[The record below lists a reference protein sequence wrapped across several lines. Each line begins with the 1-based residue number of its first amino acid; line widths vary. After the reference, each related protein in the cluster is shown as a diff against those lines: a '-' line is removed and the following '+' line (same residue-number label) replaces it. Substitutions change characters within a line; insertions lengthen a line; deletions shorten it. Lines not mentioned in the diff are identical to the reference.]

1 MGTSILCIKYTL
13 SVLSCCSDSRRARS
27 SVAPAGQRHPQG
39 GTCHPLRS
47 PASKARTLGMP
58 KGRRR
63 DLESRWAERGMI
75 WKGKTMELPLL
86 LPYGCATSLHHPL
99 LSQIPP
105 FLCISVRRN
114 SFSKMI
120 LPNPNHKQHFLLFLF
135 LKEPF
140 FLAFLPF
147 FFFFGA
153 KYSWQPLLC
162 NRLLLPQ
169 PTATHFIPNSAFYF
183 QASERWDEEFAL
195 KMCSE
200 ESGCH
205 MCLEMF
211 LHPQRGILA
220 GAVGVTREQGFGR
233 LWGKTRWKR
242 VSWMVRGSRLVSKT
256 QEIWEFIPAR
266 LLGVIPSPSVP
277 RFPQCRALLRKFH
290 VGK

>member
-105 FLCISVRRN
+105 FPCISMRRN

-135 LKEPF
+135 LKKPF
-140 FLAFLPF
+140 FLLFCLF
-147 FFFFGA
+147 FFFLV
-153 KYSWQPLLC
+153 Q
-162 NRLLLPQ
+162 N
-169 PTATHFIPNSAFYF
+169 IP
-183 QASERWDEEFAL
+183 
-195 KMCSE
+195 
-200 ESGCH
+200 G
-205 MCLEMF
+205 
-211 LHPQRGILA
+211 
-220 GAVGVTREQGFGR
+220 
-233 LWGKTRWKR
+233 
-242 VSWMVRGSRLVSKT
+242 
-256 QEIWEFIPAR
+256 
-266 LLGVIPSPSVP
+266 SPSFVTAC
-277 RFPQCRALLRKFH
+277 RFPSQQQRISSQIQLSIFRRASGGMRSLP
-290 VGK
+290 